1 MFHDIPVS
9 MLDRMRALEAMHE
22 ADKTDGT
29 PRFDRLRQISPD
41 TGKFLAILAAQVPEG
56 SWVEVG
62 TSAGYSALWLS
73 LAARP
78 RGARLTTYEIS
89 PRKQALARE
98 TFALTGVSDVVD
110 MACEDAVPLLSTH
123 EGLAFVFLDAERS
136 ILMDCYAAV
145 IPAPGSRRAP
155 GGGQRHQPRP
165 RDGRIPGLCAHGHAV
180 WTASSCPSARASWSA
195 GGRRKPPERPGEPR
209 RG

>member
-1 MFHDIPVS
+1 MFHDIPAA
-9 MLDRMRALEAMHE
+9 MLERMRVLEAMHE

-41 TGKFLAILAAQVPEG
+41 TGKFLALLAAQVPEG
-56 SWVEVG
+56 NWVEVG
-62 TSAGYSALWLS
+62 ASAGYSALWLS

-98 TFALTGVSDVVD
+98 TFALCEVEDVVD
-110 MACEDAVPLLSTH
+110 MACEDAVPRLAAH
-123 EGLAFVFLDAERS
+123 ERLAFVFLDAERS

-145 IPAPGSRRAP
+145 IPRLVP
-155 GGGQRHQPRP
+155 GGLLVVDNAISHAHEMGEFLAHVPTDARVDSLIVPIGSGELVCRK
-165 RDGRIPGLCAHGHAV
+165 IPGL
-180 WTASSCPSARASWSA
+180 
-195 GGRRKPPERPGEPR
+195 
-209 RG
+209 